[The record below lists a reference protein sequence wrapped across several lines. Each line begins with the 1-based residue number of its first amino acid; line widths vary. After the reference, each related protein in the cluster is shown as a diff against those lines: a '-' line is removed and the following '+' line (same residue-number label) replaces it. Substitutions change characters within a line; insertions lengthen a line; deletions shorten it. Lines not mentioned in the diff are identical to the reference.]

1 MASTM
6 HSASFSLGTT
16 RTLTSCR
23 PDAGRLVLCCRA
35 VGKKANGIL
44 VADAVTLCV
53 AVLLCLAAPAAQAES
68 CRSETFAGGSY
79 VVCSFDP
86 AKENL
91 RMFWRDSNGEPY
103 R

>member
-1 MASTM
+1 MTTLRQLLRMASTM

-68 CRSETFAGGSY
+68 WANNRGGA
-79 VVCSFDP
+79 V
-86 AKENL
+86 K
-91 RMFWRDSNGEPY
+91 PY
-103 R
+103 TGRHFSQPR